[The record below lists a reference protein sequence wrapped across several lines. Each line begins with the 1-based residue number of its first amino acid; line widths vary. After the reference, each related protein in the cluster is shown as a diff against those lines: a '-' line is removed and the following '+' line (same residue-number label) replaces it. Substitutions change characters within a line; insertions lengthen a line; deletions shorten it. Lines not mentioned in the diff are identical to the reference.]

1 MRNLTGTMYLNDIA
15 EAERIMCQVEQMIR
29 RGYTTSERL
38 FWKVEWEMM
47 SMEAKGIRMDESTM
61 LWNIDNFVL
70 SDKNEDITYRA
81 MKIAAINKPKIPCN
95 LIVSAFM
102 LIKLINP
109 NIGIKQYLY

>member
-1 MRNLTGTMYLNDIA
+1 
-15 EAERIMCQVEQMIR
+15 
-29 RGYTTSERL
+29 
-38 FWKVEWEMM
+38 MM

-61 LWNIDNFVL
+61 LRNIDNFVL